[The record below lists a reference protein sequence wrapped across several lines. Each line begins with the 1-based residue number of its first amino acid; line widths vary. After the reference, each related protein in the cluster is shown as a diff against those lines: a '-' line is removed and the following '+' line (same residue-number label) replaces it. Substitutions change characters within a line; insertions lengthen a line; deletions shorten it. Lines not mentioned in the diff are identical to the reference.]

1 MSGKHRELPS
11 GEGELSI
18 DNGELLPD
26 ESVLLSD
33 EGGLLVDQDDHVS
46 LFQDVSKALLSDASN
61 NVFAIGGRID
71 LTDATSSNRDPIA
84 IRWDSGE
91 GQGRKVSLPVGNDAI
106 TEAAFQQLV
115 EDCQPATFGKG
126 GEDVLDESYR
136 KAGKMDVTHFCTDF
150 SLAEHGIIDTI
161 VQALL
166 QGEARGGKCNGVR
179 AELYKLNVSVF
190 QGYRKSHG

>member
-1 MSGKHRELPS
+1 MSGKEREMSS
-11 GEGELSI
+11 GEGGLPI
-18 DNGELLPD
+18 DKGELLPD
-26 ESVLLSD
+26 ESELLSD
-33 EGGLLVDQDDHVS
+33 EGGLLVDQDDYLS
-46 LFQDVSKALLSDASN
+46 LFQDVSKALISDASN
-61 NVFAIGGRID
+61 NVFAIGGNID
-71 LTDATSSNRDPIA
+71 VTDAISSNRHPIS

-106 TEAAFQQLV
+106 TEGAFQQLV

-150 SLAEHGIIDTI
+150 SLAEHGIIDTV

-166 QGEARGGKCNGVR
+166 QEQARGGKCNGVR
-179 AELYKLNVSVF
+179 AELYKLNVSLF
-190 QGYRKSHG
+190 

>member
-91 GQGRKVSLPVGNDAI
+91 GQGRKVSCQLATMQSQRLLSNSWWKIVNQPHLVKEGKTFWTKVIEKQARWTSPISAPISAWRSMESLTQSFKLCFKERPV
-106 TEAAFQQLV
+106 V
-115 EDCQPATFGKG
+115 ESATVS
-126 GEDVLDESYR
+126 ER
-136 KAGKMDVTHFCTDF
+136 NCT
-150 SLAEHGIIDTI
+150 
-161 VQALL
+161 
-166 QGEARGGKCNGVR
+166 N
-179 AELYKLNVSVF
+179 
-190 QGYRKSHG
+190 